1 MGLSC
6 EPIRVILGQ
15 RYKIVRSIKSGGMG
29 AVYLALDQRLG
40 DSLCAVKAMLDAVKG
55 GAHEEIIRRK
65 FQSEAEVLSQLQ
77 HPGIP
82 AVRDYFVE
90 AETAYIVMDYVEG
103 DNLEL
108 EKGEPLTPEA
118 VVPMAL
124 EVLEI
129 LSYLHGRP
137 TPVIH
142 CDIKPANI
150 IREKASG
157 RIKLVDFGLA
167 RSLTDEKTQTV
178 AGTLGYSAM
187 EQLRGHAE
195 PRSDLYALGITMF
208 YMLTGQLPTF
218 LMVPP
223 IREILP
229 DLDPRLAAVI
239 DSSTRM
245 EAEQRPAGAV
255 EMRQALLQWWAVKDR
270 PPTPAELAAA
280 NRVAAGRLSWRRKL
294 KVLLQKARGRPPQ
307 TPEVFDEPC
316 PACKGPVPSD
326 QSHCPR
332 CRHKLDPEPLQVK
345 TAVRQAFTFAF
356 RQPDRL
362 GGCLLLML
370 LWLACNHYAPRLVYR
385 WPLAIQI
392 PQVLLSLLWLGYPLA
407 VANQRIRTGQAGLP
421 GWGNGLLHLRRALR
435 TLLLSLAVFG
445 LPWAVLMPIFLMAV
459 SVAFNGG
466 IFFLLMALTLAV
478 VLFVI
483 TMRQCILWPWAWS
496 SLAERSHLPTALDLT
511 AIVHQ
516 GGPRL
521 QGRFALQVLLIV
533 LWLSL
538 ALLLSS
544 LWWPLAALPL
554 TLGVLASADF
564 CGSVHR
570 AHFSREL
577 PDWTGSY
584 RSLLGR
590 SWRSYDS
597 VARGK
602 SLILYVGLST
612 LVGFILTF
620 GALVPSLDRHRY
632 PALGSNHK
640 IGYINRNGWMALEPQ
655 FTGAFPFTDKDEAVP
670 ARLANH
676 WGYLRRNG
684 SWLVQPKYEEAYPF
698 SDGLARVKDRGLYGY
713 IDKMGS
719 LAVPPQYKFAREFH
733 EGLAAASENDKVW
746 GYIDRYGWS
755 IRPQFFGEANP
766 FCEGLAAVGL
776 TDSISPRYYGYINAH
791 GRVVHQGKFTSAGNF
806 ASGLAPVEL
815 QGSRI
820 GEYYCTTMTHGG
832 VKAALHYFKLAPFSE
847 ERASFS
853 DNGGMGFID
862 LAGSEVV
869 PAQFTYA
876 GAFHEGVAWVSD
888 GEKYGYIHKD
898 GGVWLAPQFTQASDF
913 VDGVALV
920 RLGDMIGYINHQGH
934 MFWGVYV
941 AGGEEVLRTT
951 FEALK
956 PTDRPNPVYP
966 NHLPDGR

>member
-1 MGLSC
+1 
-6 EPIRVILGQ
+6 
-15 RYKIVRSIKSGGMG
+15 MG
-29 AVYLALDQRLG
+29 AVYLAQDQRLG

-90 AETAYIVMDYVEG
+90 AETAHIVMDYVEG

-108 EKGEPLTPEA
+108 EKGEPLSPEV

-150 IREKASG
+150 IREKATG

-195 PRSDLYALGITMF
+195 PRSDLYALGVTMF
-208 YMLTGQLPTF
+208 HMLTGQVPTF

-229 DLDPRLAAVI
+229 DLDPRLAAII
-239 DSSTRM
+239 DSSTRL
-245 EAEQRPAGAV
+245 EVEQRPAGAV
-255 EMRQALLQWWAVKDR
+255 EMRQGLLQWMAAKDR

-280 NRVAAGRLSWRRKL
+280 NRVAAGRLNWRQNL
-294 KVLLQKARGRPPQ
+294 KVLLQKARGKPPQ
-307 TPEVFDEPC
+307 TPAVFHEPC
-316 PACKGPVPSD
+316 PNCKGPVPSD
-326 QSHCPR
+326 QSHCPK
-332 CRHKLDPEPLQVK
+332 CRYQLDPEPLDVK
-345 TAVRQAFTFAF
+345 TALRQAFTFPF
-356 RQPDRL
+356 RQPARL

-370 LWLACNHYAPRLVYR
+370 LLLACNHYGGRLVYR
-385 WPLAIQI
+385 WPLANQL
-392 PQVLLSLLWLGYPLA
+392 PQWVLSLLWLGYPLA
-407 VANQRIRTGQAGLP
+407 VANLRIRTGQPGLP
-421 GWGNGLLHLRRALR
+421 EWGNGLLHLGRALR

-445 LPWAVLMPIFLMAV
+445 LPWAVLLPIFLMAV
-459 SVAFNGG
+459 SVAAYGG
-466 IFFLLMALTLAV
+466 LFFLLLALSLAV

-533 LWLSL
+533 LWLSAGL
-538 ALLLSS
+538 FVSS

-554 TLGVLASADF
+554 TLGIVASADF

-590 SWRSYDS
+590 SWRPYDRT
-597 VARGK
+597 AEGK
-602 SLILYVGLST
+602 PVVLYAGLGALVGL
-612 LVGFILTF
+612 VLTF
-620 GALVPSLDRHRY
+620 GALLPSLDTHRY
-632 PALGSNHK
+632 PALGANHK

-655 FTGAFPFTDKDEAVP
+655 FTGAFPFKEKDEAVP

-684 SWLVQPKYEEAYPF
+684 SWLVQPTYEEAYPF
-698 SDGLARVKDRGLYGY
+698 SDGLGRVKDHGLYGY
-713 IDKMGS
+713 VDKMGS
-719 LAVPPQYKFAREFH
+719 LAVQPQYKFAREFH
-733 EGLAAASENDKVW
+733 EGLAAASEDDKVW

-755 IRPQFFGEANP
+755 MRPQFFGEAGP

-776 TDSISPRYYGYINAH
+776 SDGSPRYYGYVNAH
-791 GRVVHQGKFTSAGNF
+791 GRVVHQRNFTAAGNF
-806 ASGLAPVEL
+806 CDGLAPVEL

-832 VKAALHYFKLAPFSE
+832 VTAPLHLFKLSPFSE
-847 ERASFS
+847 QRASFS
-853 DNGGMGFID
+853 DSGGRGFID
-862 LAGSEVV
+862 LTGKEIA
-869 PAQFTYA
+869 PAAYTYA
-876 GAFHEGVAWVSD
+876 GQFHEGVAWVSD
-888 GEKYGYIHKD
+888 GEKYGYIRND
-898 GGVWLAPQFTQASDF
+898 GSAWLAPQFSQAGDF

-920 RLGDMIGYINHQGH
+920 RMEDTIGYINHQGH

-941 AGGEEVLRTT
+941 AGGEEVVRTT
-951 FEALK
+951 FEVLQ
-956 PTDRPNPVYP
+956 PSDRPNPVYT
-966 NHLPDGR
+966 NHLPDPR